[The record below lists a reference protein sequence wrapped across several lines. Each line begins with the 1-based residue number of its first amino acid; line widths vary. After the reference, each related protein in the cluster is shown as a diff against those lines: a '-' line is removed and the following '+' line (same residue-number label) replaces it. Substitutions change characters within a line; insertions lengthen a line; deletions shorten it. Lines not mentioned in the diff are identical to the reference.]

1 MTPSASESAS
11 LQTSKQH
18 PEGLT
23 SAETL
28 IIAVCCLT
36 IIAALVLGV
45 GLATNLVLRHIVQT
59 APLWIGVILGFRH
72 SRAASWAAIP
82 LFIVW
87 LVLMALIWL
96 YLLGISNLLSGH
108 FSPIEIAMTI
118 IVGAA
123 AIVGIGGCIRFKSSL
138 SPTRAGGIFLLMLV
152 LQLACLRVSFLPAI
166 AHR

>member
-1 MTPSASESAS
+1 MTPSASESVS
-11 LQTSKQH
+11 LQTPKRH
-18 PEGLT
+18 PADLR

-28 IIAVCCLT
+28 VIAVCCLT

-72 SRAASWAAIP
+72 SRSASWVAVP
-82 LFIVW
+82 LFLVW

-96 YLLGISNLLSGH
+96 YLLGISNLVSGH
-108 FSPIEIAMTI
+108 FSAVEIAMTI

-123 AIVGIGGCIRFKSSL
+123 AIGGIGGFIRFKPSL
-138 SPTRAGGIFLLMLV
+138 SPIRAGGIFLLMLTF
-152 LQLACLRVSFLPAI
+152 QLVCLRVSFLPAI